1 MAKLTANQILEV
13 EDLPFEDVIVPEWG
27 DMKVRISALSGAERD
42 VWQRSVV
49 RIEDDKPIPVWENF
63 CARLLVRCIVDPETG
78 DRVFKDGHAE
88 ALGKKSGVVLNRLA
102 TIALRLSRLRD
113 SDVAELGK
121 GSALSPSADSG
132 SA

>member
-1 MAKLTANQILEV
+1 
-13 EDLPFEDVIVPEWG
+13 
-27 DMKVRISALSGAERD
+27 

-49 RIEDDKPIPVWENF
+49 RIEDEKPIPVWDNF

-78 DRVFKDGHAE
+78 DRVFKDGHSD

>member
-1 MAKLTANQILEV
+1 MPKSLADQILASQ
-13 EDLPFEDVIVPEWG
+13 DLAFEDVTVPEW
-27 DMKVRISALSGAERD
+27 DNMRVRICALSGAERD
-42 VWQRSVV
+42 VWQRSIV
-49 RIEDDKPIPVWENF
+49 RIEDGKPVPVWDNF
-63 CARLLVRCIVDPETG
+63 CGRLLVRCITDPETG

-88 ALGKKSGVVLNRLA
+88 ALGKKSGDVLNRLA
-102 TIALRLSRLRD
+102 LIALRLSKLSD

>member
-1 MAKLTANQILEV
+1 MEKLTADQILGV
-13 EDLPFEDVIVPEWG
+13 QDRPFEDVIVPEWD
-27 DMKVRISALSGAERD
+27 DMAVRISALSGADRD

-49 RIEDDKPIPVWENF
+49 RIEDGKPIPVWENF

-78 DRVFKDGHAE
+78 DRVFKDGHVE

-102 TIALRLSRLRD
+102 AIALRLSQLRD
-113 SDVAELGK
+113 SDVADLGK